1 MRFALLIHDLIPI
14 RRPEWCDRGVIISF
28 IAWHRGV
35 LPLADQIFAN
45 SRATAGDV
53 TRWAREIGLDLPR
66 PVRAVPMG
74 TGLGVAALPAAQ
86 ARGIQTGGVQAEA
99 TPAGSVAPEIGI
111 GPSDLPEPGSYV
123 LFVST
128 LEARK
133 NHALLFRVWR
143 RLLGEMP
150 REQVPTLVFAGRVGW
165 LVADLMQQ
173 LENAEWLGGKIRL
186 IRDPSDEEL
195 LALYRGCRFTLYP
208 SFYEGWGLP
217 VSESLALGRPCIA
230 SDRTRGWRPG
240 ASASPASSATSP
252 GPTAPT
258 PSVTPWTVWK
268 PRRKALERRPHDGIA
283 GPHRAPP
290 RLAGPGLAAAGRPAA
305 RGPVSLAL
313 RRRPRRAGG
322 FDAVPRRMVGLVGP
336 GPLPAQCHRP
346 RAGEFRPGAALV
358 SVGLRRGGGALRVAE
373 PGPRLPRR
381 GPALAARLL
390 RRLPGLR
397 PALGHLPRL
406 GQPDLRRQ
414 RGQQSATLRPMGAA
428 LEHQPG
434 GRAALAPAG
443 HDRRPFRLRRPGTAA
458 PAPDRLLGCR
468 HSPVPPDRGV
478 AFHPLPAGG
487 GAARPPRLQP
497 PLRQPLRQPLL
508 GGTRPR
514 PAAAGAGW
522 VAGSG
527 ALCAAASPH
536 LWPRAQRLHAALAR
550 AGLHRPGPGLE
561 GLYPPGRSTPLVRR
575 G

>member
-1 MRFALLIHDLIPI
+1 MSAPETGRPDTSIPPMRHPVMNSPVPEAAMPTTIWVEIGDLVQYFEDGLRPSGIQRVTFEICRALHRADAGAGRVRFVRRSGPRHLETVSWPRIEQAFERITAKTPVTAGAVARRGVEPAVLAGGTGQEAEPDVRALLASGLRLQGAALRSLLRLPAVAGAEALDLTRRRLRRRQLAGKTASQLRFEEGVPLQHVARPGDSLLVLGSPWFINDYAQTVRWLRDDLRMRFALLIHDLIPI

-74 TGLGVAALPAAQ
+74 TGLGIAALPAAQ
-86 ARGIQTGGVQAEA
+86 AGGIQAGGVQTGGVQAEA

-230 SDRTRGWRPG
+230 SDRT
-240 ASASPASSATSP
+240 
-252 GPTAPT
+252 
-258 PSVTPWTVWK
+258 
-268 PRRKALERRPHDGIA
+268 
-283 GPHRAPP
+283 
-290 RLAGPGLAAAGRPAA
+290 
-305 RGPVSLAL
+305 SLPEA
-313 RRRPRRAGG
+313 
-322 FDAVPRRMVGLVGP
+322 
-336 GPLPAQCHRP
+336 
-346 RAGEFRPGAALV
+346 
-358 SVGLRRGGGALRVAE
+358 GGALARYFDPDDLDDACAKIRAVIEDPAGLEAWRERVARE
-373 PGPRLPRR
+373 FRHVPWS
-381 GPALAARLL
+381 
-390 RRLPGLR
+390 
-397 PALGHLPRL
+397 
-406 GQPDLRRQ
+406 D
-414 RGQQSATLRPMGAA
+414 SADAIRDAM
-428 LEHQPG
+428 
-434 GRAALAPAG
+434 
-443 HDRRPFRLRRPGTAA
+443 
-458 PAPDRLLGCR
+458 DRLE
-468 HSPVPPDRGV
+468 
-478 AFHPLPAGG
+478 AEEE
-487 GAARPPRLQP
+487 
-497 PLRQPLRQPLL
+497 
-508 GGTRPR
+508 
-514 PAAAGAGW
+514 
-522 VAGSG
+522 GS
-527 ALCAAASPH
+527 
-536 LWPRAQRLHAALAR
+536 
-550 AGLHRPGPGLE
+550 
-561 GLYPPGRSTPLVRR
+561 
-575 G
+575 